1 MKILDNDFRK
11 GLYKSLVDAGYDKVE
26 AQKIVGVK
34 YFNALKEKVNTT
46 ISTISEN
53 LANDNFTFVVD
64 ETWLKD
70 FNADL
75 LELQKM
81 QAIINS

>member
-11 GLYKSLVDAGYDKVE
+11 GLYKNLVDAGYDKAE

-46 ISTISEN
+46 ISTISEH

-81 QAIINS
+81 QAIVQG